1 MIYTILLVLFILWVF
16 GFAVH
21 LGGDLIHLLL
31 VIIVIGVIYKLVI
44 DRRSV

>member
-1 MIYTILLVLFILWVF
+1 MIYTLLLVLFILWVF

-31 VIIVIGVIYKLVI
+31 VIIVIGVIYKVLI